1 MGVAASGLTL
11 LSSTGTWKQQ
21 FRGGGR
27 MGGGTGV
34 EELQDAEEGRHKSGL
49 APSKCRRIV
58 LGLAL

>member
-1 MGVAASGLTL
+1 MGVVASGLTL

-34 EELQDAEEGRHKSGL
+34 EELQDAEEGETQIRFS
-49 APSKCRRIV
+49 S
-58 LGLAL
+58 